1 MAKRRKRWIVAAI
14 VVAVIGSGAAIW
26 LAKRGPKPT
35 PVQLATVGREDL
47 QAKVTANGKVQA
59 QRKVEIS
66 ATIPGQIT
74 QLAVDEGD
82 VVKKGQFLLQIDA
95 TNPRAAARS
104 SQFSM
109 QALRKEIDSARANR
123 DQAKLDAERAAA
135 NYKAGVSPL
144 AEVDRART
152 ALATTEAALLAVEER
167 VSQAQATLEGARDTL
182 AKTTVRSPIDGVV
195 TARRV
200 EEGEV
205 AVIGVQNSPGTVLL
219 TISDMSVVEPEMEV
233 DETSIPA
240 VAVGQEALLRVD
252 AYPNQ
257 TFDGVVTEVGSSP
270 ILGTNPAAEAIKF
283 KVKIRIKNP
292 PAGIKPGLSVQADI
306 LTGFRG
312 KALTVPI
319 QALALR
325 EKERKPGTAP
335 KGGEP
340 RDEEGVWVVDAGKAH
355 FRPIQVGMLG
365 ELSAEVLGGLK
376 GGEKIV
382 TGPFRALR
390 TLKEGDAVRE
400 EKPPADKG
408 GADDASAAKD

>member
-1 MAKRRKRWIVAAI
+1 MAKRRRRWIVAAI
-14 VVAVIGSGAAIW
+14 IAVVVGGGAA
-26 LAKRGPKPT
+26 LFFAKRGPKPT

-74 QLAVDEGD
+74 HLAVDEGD

-95 TNPRAAARS
+95 TNPRAVARS

-109 QALRKEIDSARANR
+109 QALRKDIDSARATR
-123 DQAKLDAERAAA
+123 DQAKVDAERAEAH
-135 NYKAGVSPL
+135 YKAGISPL

-152 ALATTEAALLAVEER
+152 ALATAQASLLAVEQRAE
-167 VSQAQATLEGARDTL
+167 QAQATLEGAQDTL

-233 DETSIPA
+233 DETSIPQ

-257 TFDGVVTEVGSSP
+257 TFDGIVTEVGSSP
-270 ILGTNPAAEAIKF
+270 ILGTSPVAEAIKF
-283 KVKIRIKNP
+283 KVRIRIANP

-306 LTGFRG
+306 LTGFRSQ
-312 KALTVPI
+312 ALTVPI
-319 QALALR
+319 QALVLR
-325 EKERKPGTAP
+325 EKVRKPGEAP
-335 KGGEP
+335 KRGEP
-340 RDEEGVWVVDAGKAH
+340 RDEEGVWVVDKDKVA
-355 FRPIQVGMLG
+355 FRPIKVGMLG
-365 ELSAEVLGGLK
+365 ELSVEVLGGLK

-390 TLKEGDAVRE
+390 SLKDGDAVKE
-400 EKPPADKG
+400 EKPPPG
-408 GADDASAAKD
+408 ESGTPAARD

>member
-1 MAKRRKRWIVAAI
+1 MASKSVRWIVAGV
-14 VVAVIGSGAAIW
+14 VVAAVGASIYFGI
-26 LAKRGPKPT
+26 KRGPKAT
-35 PVQLATVGREDL
+35 AVQMATVGHEDL

-59 QRKVEIS
+59 QKKVEIS

-74 QLAVDEGD
+74 QLAVNEGD
-82 VVKKGQFLLQIDA
+82 VVKKDQFLLQIDA
-95 TNPRAAARS
+95 TNPRAVARS
-104 SQFSM
+104 SEFSM
-109 QALRKEIDSARANR
+109 QALRKEIDSARATR
-123 DQAKLDAERAAA
+123 DQAKIDAERAET
-135 NYKAGVSPL
+135 NFRAGIVPL
-144 AEVDRART
+144 AEVQRART
-152 ALATTEAALLAVEER
+152 AVATAEAGLLATEQRVE
-167 VSQAQATLEGARDTL
+167 QARATLEGARDTL

-233 DETSIPA
+233 DETSIPT
-240 VAVGQEALLRVD
+240 VAVGQEALLRID

-270 ILGTNPAAEAIKF
+270 ILGTSATTEAIKF

-306 LTGFRG
+306 LTGFRPQ
-312 KALTVPI
+312 ALTVPI
-319 QALALR
+319 QALVLR
-325 EKERKPGTAP
+325 EKERKEGETP
-335 KGGEP
+335 KRGEA
-340 RDEEGVWVVDAGKAH
+340 RDEEGVWVVESGKVV
-355 FRPIQVGMLG
+355 FRPIQVGLLG
-365 ELSAEVLGGLK
+365 ELSLEVLEGLS

-390 TLKEGDAVRE
+390 SLKAGDAVRE
-400 EKPPADKG
+400 EKAPAG
-408 GADDASAAKD
+408 GTPTPQARD

>member
-1 MAKRRKRWIVAAI
+1 MAKRRKRWIVAVI
-14 VVAVIGSGAAIW
+14 VVVVLGGGAA
-26 LAKRGPKPT
+26 LYFAKRGPKPT
-35 PVQLATVGREDL
+35 AVQLATVGREDL

-82 VVKKGQFLLQIDA
+82 VVKKGQLLLQIDA

-109 QALRKEIDSARANR
+109 QALRKDIDSARASR
-123 DQAKLDAERAAA
+123 DQAKLDAERAEA
-135 NYKAGVSPL
+135 NYKAGISPL

-152 ALATTEAALLAVEER
+152 ARATAEAALLAVEQR
-167 VSQAQATLEGARDTL
+167 AQQAQATLEGARDTL

-233 DETSIPA
+233 DETSIPQ
-240 VAVGQEALLRVD
+240 VTVGQGALLRVD

-283 KVKIRIKNP
+283 KVKIRINNP

-312 KALTVPI
+312 QALTVPI

-335 KGGEP
+335 KRGEA
-340 RDEEGVWVVDAGKAH
+340 RDEEGVWVVEAGKAH
-355 FRPIQVGMLG
+355 FRPIKVGMLG

-382 TGPFRALR
+382 NGPFRALR
-390 TLKEGDAVRE
+390 SLKEGDAVRE

-408 GADDASAAKD
+408 GGDNSAAKD

>member
-1 MAKRRKRWIVAAI
+1 MPSKRTRWIVAG
-14 VVAVIGSGAAIW
+14 VAVVVVGGAAFFAW
-26 LAKRGPKPT
+26 NRRPKAT

-82 VVKKGQFLLQIDA
+82 VVEKGQFLLQIDA
-95 TNPRAAARS
+95 TNPRAVARS
-104 SQFSM
+104 SEFSM
-109 QALRKEIDSARANR
+109 QALRKEIDSARATR
-123 DQAKLDAERAAA
+123 DQARIDVERAEI
-135 NYKAGVSPL
+135 NYQAGIVPL
-144 AEVDRART
+144 AEVQRART
-152 ALATTEAALLAVEER
+152 ARATAEAALLATEQRVE
-167 VSQAQATLEGARDTL
+167 QARATLEGARDTL

-233 DETSIPA
+233 DETSIPT
-240 VAVGQEALLRVD
+240 VAVGQQALLRVD

-270 ILGTNPAAEAIKF
+270 ILGTNPAVEAIKF
-283 KVKIRIKNP
+283 KVKIRVKNP
-292 PAGIKPGLSVQADI
+292 PPGIKPGLSVQADI
-306 LTGFRG
+306 LTGFRSR
-312 KALTVPI
+312 ALTVPI
-319 QALALR
+319 QALVLR
-325 EKERKPGTAP
+325 EKERKGGGTP
-335 KGGEP
+335 KPGEP
-340 RDEEGVWVVDAGKAH
+340 RDEEGVWVVDKGKVA
-355 FRPIQVGMLG
+355 FRPIKVGMLG
-365 ELSAEVLGGLK
+365 ELSLEVLAGLS
-376 GGEKIV
+376 GGERIV

-390 TLKEGDAVRE
+390 TLKAGDPVRE
-400 EKPPADKG
+400 EKAAPGGSATPPERD
-408 GADDASAAKD
+408 